1 MDNTIYQSMKAAM
14 RLLENQN
21 IIANNLANI
30 STNGFKETF
39 NLFIIDENV
48 KNLYKTRTQKY
59 YNFLEGMITNTQRKL
74 DLIIK
79 NNGWLVIKDANGK
92 EAYTKNGHLQTNAQG
107 QLTIQNY
114 KVVGNQG
121 DIKIPNNV
129 NIKILSNGTI
139 TEMQEKQNKI
149 FEKTIGSLKLVCFKK
164 NDLIQKDNGLFYLKN
179 SMFNQNLQVPH
190 DKTVRV
196 QSEMLEDSNVNPTK
210 NMVDMIS
217 NARQF
222 EMNMKMI
229 SMYDQNVERANQ
241 LFNVNN

>member
-1 MDNTIYQSMKAAM
+1 MENAIYQSMQAAI

-39 NLFIIDENV
+39 NLIIKDENV
-48 KNLYKTRTQKY
+48 NNLYKIQTQKY
-59 YNFLEGMITNTQRKL
+59 YNFSEGILTNTQRKL
-74 DLIIK
+74 DVIVK
-79 NNGWLVIKDANGK
+79 DSGWLVIKDMNGK
-92 EAYTKNGHLQTNAQG
+92 EAYTKNGHLKINAHG

-114 KVVGNQG
+114 KVVTNKG
-121 DIKIPNNV
+121 DIKIPNNMNV
-129 NIKILSNGTI
+129 KILSDGTI
-139 TEMQEKQNKI
+139 KKIEEKENKI
-149 FEKTIGSLKLVCFKK
+149 FEKKIGSLKLVRFSK
-164 NDLIQKDNGLFYLKN
+164 NNLIQKNNGLFYLKKN
-179 SMFNQNLQVPH
+179 ILNQNLNVPH
-190 DKTVRV
+190 DNTVRI
-196 QSEMLEDSNVNPTK
+196 QSEVLEASNVNPTK

-229 SMYDQNVERANQ
+229 SMYDQNTERANQ

>member
-1 MDNTIYQSMKAAM
+1 MENIIYQSMKAAIQ
-14 RLLENQN
+14 LLDNQN
-21 IIANNLANI
+21 VIANNLANI

-39 NLFIIDENV
+39 NLIINQEN
-48 KNLYKTRTQKY
+48 KNNLYKTQTKKY
-59 YNFLEGMITNTQRKL
+59 YNFSDGILTNTQRKL

-79 NNGWLVIKDANGK
+79 DHGWLVIKDINGK
-92 EAYTKNGHLQTNAQG
+92 EAYTKNGHLKINANG

-114 KVVGNQG
+114 KVVVNEG
-121 DIKIPNNV
+121 DIKIPNNI

-139 TEMQEKQNKI
+139 KKIEDKENKI
-149 FEKTIGSLKLVCFKK
+149 FEKTIGSLKLVRFPKD
-164 NDLIQKDNGLFYLKN
+164 NLIQQDNKLFYLKN
-179 SMFNQNLQVPH
+179 NILKKYLTVPH
-190 DKTVRV
+190 DNSVRV
-196 QSEMLEDSNVNPTK
+196 QSEVLEASNVNPTK

-229 SMYDQNVERANQ
+229 SMYDKNTERANQ